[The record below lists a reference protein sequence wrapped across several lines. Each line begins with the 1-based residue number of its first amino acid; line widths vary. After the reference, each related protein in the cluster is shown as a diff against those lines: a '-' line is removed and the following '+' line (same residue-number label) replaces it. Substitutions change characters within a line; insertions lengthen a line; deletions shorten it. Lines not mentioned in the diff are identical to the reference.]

1 MHSTQANNSE
11 ALLLDFAKPS
21 ESVCVQTAFRMYNR
35 VGVAGASGEI
45 SRKSVFTQ
53 NVNFLWQVLKPVG
66 RKVSSEFSINLSW
79 CLHIVYL
86 GKEVHS
92 FHTLAR

>member
-53 NVNFLWQVLKPVG
+53 NVNFLWQVLKPAN
-66 RKVSSEFSINLSW
+66 R
-79 CLHIVYL
+79 
-86 GKEVHS
+86 
-92 FHTLAR
+92 